1 MSFRKFGGL
10 KYSAKHNSVSSYYNT
25 SNNLQVTT
33 IGQPNTYI
41 VVESGLTG
49 NISTNTVPDNAWI
62 EAAIQAAVQAAVK
75 GLTPT
80 EMIGHAGPTGP
91 QGLAGPQGLQG
102 PQGLH
107 GETGPQGLQG
117 LHGETGSQGIQG
129 LQGLQGLHGETGP
142 QGLHGETGPQGIQ
155 GLNGETGAQGLQG
168 LHGET
173 GPQGIQGP
181 TGPQGPPGS
190 TSGTTGDASTIFTL
204 TAAKKS
210 IDIIGPLILQATT
223 NTPIPSSYSKDI
235 PNMSDIVSVS
245 VGTDVTSIGEYAFQN
260 AIYLTSITIPN
271 TVISIGAYAFQGLNN
286 LTTVKFAADSKL
298 DSIGKGA
305 FDSATSLTSIEI
317 PNTVTNIGDSA
328 FYQASGLKTVTFA
341 QGSQLTSIGKS
352 AFSGPNMLTSI
363 EIPNKVTNIGDS
375 AFYQANKLTEINVS
389 ASVNSIGTRAFSY
402 AASLTLITVDSNNKN
417 YSSDGYGVLFDK
429 EKTILIQY
437 PIGNAQTSYI
447 IPNSVKTIKGGA
459 FEIAKILTNINVPP
473 LVTSID
479 PNAFQNSGVKT
490 VVFDSITNLTTMG
503 FTIGSGQTFYG
514 ATDVTISVRDYSPN
528 TNFTKYYY
536 PGSTSSPILLDTKG
550 YTRCDILIVG
560 SGGNAGAANLH
571 NSSSQVPVFDLGGAG
586 GGGASASFTNIIC
599 NPISGQIQFTITQS
613 GSSCVLNNWVKDG
626 TALTSCLLTAENG
639 GDGTNPWGSQT
650 FTLPVTGGAGGI
662 ASGLSTGLPSGTVLT
677 THNGAP
683 GSTGI
688 YNWSPPTP
696 SSYPPLPTN
705 YPYPLENYNLN
716 LPVGGAAGAI
726 ATNFTHPPS
735 QNNNSMGHGSG
746 YQQISGAFNITT
758 LFGPSYPFT
767 ILKQNPGQPYIQVN
781 LYN

>member
-80 EMIGHAGPTGP
+80 EMIGPAGPT
-91 QGLAGPQGLQG
+91 GPQGLQG
-102 PQGLH
+102 PQG
-107 GETGPQGLQG
+107 ETGPQGLQG
-117 LHGETGSQGIQG
+117 IRGETGAQGIQGIHGETGAQGIPG

-142 QGLHGETGPQGIQ
+142 QGLQ
-155 GLNGETGAQGLQG
+155 GLNGETGAQGIQG
-168 LHGET
+168 LHGL
-173 GPQGIQGP
+173 QGIQGP
-181 TGPQGPPGS
+181 TGPQGPPG
-190 TSGTTGDASTIFTL
+190 TPSGTTGDASTIFTL

-298 DSIGKGA
+298 TSIG
-305 FDSATSLTSIEI
+305 DSAFKDATNLTSIEI
-317 PNTVTNIGDSA
+317 PNTVTSIGNNA
-328 FYQASGLKTVTFA
+328 FNQASGLTTVTFA
-341 QGSQLTSIGKS
+341 QGSQLTSIGNS

-363 EIPNKVTNIGDS
+363 EIPNAVIAIGDL
-375 AFYQANKLTEINVS
+375 AFNNADKLTEINVP
-389 ASVNSIGTRAFSY
+389 ASVITIGTGAFSY

-437 PIGNAQTSYI
+437 PIGNAQTSYS
-447 IPNSVKTIKGGA
+447 IPNSVKTITEGA
-459 FEIAKILTNINVPP
+459 FEYTTNLTNINVPP

-479 PNAFQNSGVKT
+479 SSAFQNSKVKT

-514 ATDVTISVRDYSPN
+514 AQDVTISVRDYSPN

-626 TALTSCLLTAENG
+626 TALTSCLLTAGNG
-639 GDGTNPWGSQT
+639 GNGANPFGSQP

-758 LFGPSYPFT
+758 FFGPSYPFT